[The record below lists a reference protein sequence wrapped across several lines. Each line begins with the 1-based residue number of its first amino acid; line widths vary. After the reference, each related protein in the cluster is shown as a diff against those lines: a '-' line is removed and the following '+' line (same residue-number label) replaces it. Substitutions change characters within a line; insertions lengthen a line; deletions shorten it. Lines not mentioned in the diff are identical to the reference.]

1 MWVYVVKLRVA
12 LEWCAFAGIVVLTVG
27 GWVIAVCL
35 LPFLLIGQRLVAV
48 PIARTREGSS
58 RLTQGAP
65 ASSCAGN
72 CLHCSKFVA
81 WVSHTRTMHL
91 EVIDA

>member
-1 MWVYVVKLRVA
+1 VKLHVA
-12 LEWCAFAGIVVLTVG
+12 LEWCTSAGIVVLTVG

-35 LPFLLIGQRLVAV
+35 LPFLLIGQRL
-48 PIARTREGSS
+48 REGNS

-72 CLHCSKFVA
+72 CLHCAKFVA

-91 EVIDA
+91 EVLDA

>member
-35 LPFLLIGQRLVAV
+35 LPFLLIGQRL
-48 PIARTREGSS
+48 TEGSS
-58 RLTQGAP
+58 RLTQGVP
-65 ASSCAGN
+65 ASSCAGD

-91 EVIDA
+91 EVLDA